1 MTAYELIYKKREGG
15 ALTPEEIQ
23 YLIQGF
29 TAGEVPDYQM
39 SAFLMAVCLKGMTFE
54 ETKSLTLAMMN
65 SGAVLN
71 LSEIPGPTVDKHST
85 GGVGDKTSLLLAP
98 MVASCGVPVPM
109 MSGRGLGHT
118 GGTLDKLESIPGFRT
133 QLSVSEFIE
142 VLSSVCC
149 AMTGQ
154 TESMV
159 PADRKLYAL
168 RDVTATVES
177 IPLVASSIMS
187 KKLAEGA
194 DALVLDV
201 KTGSGSFFPEPEKA
215 RELARTMI
223 AIGHGMGRKVAALI
237 TDMSQ
242 PLGFS
247 VGNALEVKEALWCL
261 GGGESQDLM
270 EVTYALGAEMLV
282 LGGRVKDLHE
292 GTERLHEVVASGEA
306 LETFQRLIEAQ
317 GGDPKVVDD
326 PGLLPEAAVMLPVT
340 APKDGYIARMNCLEI
355 GLASAALGAGRL
367 RLEDE
372 IDPAVGLVF
381 SKRVRDRVKGGEPI
395 VIVHAND
402 RAKGEACVQRIM
414 SAIQIGEIAFKPP
427 LILERLSE

>member
-1 MTAYELIYKKREGG
+1 MTYELIRKKREGET
-15 ALTPEEIQ
+15 LTPEEIQ
-23 YLIQGF
+23 FLIQGF
-29 TAGEVPDYQM
+29 TLGEVPDYQM

-54 ETKSLTLAMMN
+54 ETKSLTLAMMS
-65 SGAVLN
+65 SGETLS

-85 GGVGDKTSLLLAP
+85 GGVGDKTSLLLTP

-133 QLSVSEFIE
+133 RLLGDEFIE
-142 VLSSVCC
+142 VLSKVGCVM
-149 AMTGQ
+149 AGQ
-154 TESMV
+154 TERMV

-187 KKLAEGA
+187 KKLTEGA

-201 KTGSGSFFPEPEKA
+201 KTGSGAFFPEREKDL
-215 RELARTMI
+215 ELARTMI
-223 AIGHGMGRKVAALI
+223 AIGRGMGRKVVALI

-261 GGGESQDLM
+261 SGGESKDLM
-270 EVTYALGAEMLV
+270 DLTYALGAEMLL
-282 LGGRVKDLHE
+282 LGGRAKDLEE
-292 GTERLHEVVASGEA
+292 GTEMLRDVVKSGKALSKFRRLV
-306 LETFQRLIEAQ
+306 EAQ
-317 GGDPKVVDD
+317 GGDVRVVDD
-326 PGLLPEAAVMLPVT
+326 PGLLPQAVFVLPVL
-340 APKDGYIARMNCLEI
+340 APKDGYIARMNCLEV
-355 GLASAALGAGRL
+355 GLASVALGAGRM

-372 IDPAVGLVF
+372 IDPAAGLVF
-381 SKRVRDRVKGGEPI
+381 TKKVGDRVRQGAPMAFVHSNYRVRG
-395 VIVHAND
+395 D
-402 RAKGEACVQRIM
+402 ACVRRITD
-414 SAIQIGEIAFKPP
+414 AVQIEETAFKPP